1 MNLFI
6 LAWRNIK
13 RNFDKYKMY
22 FFSLSFSV
30 FTAYSFLAL
39 MHNEY
44 VKMAF
49 TYDDRYQSL
58 LTGFGIVIMVFVL
71 FFLLSSNNSF
81 IKARKKE
88 ISTYSLLGM
97 TNAKI
102 GQLLFMETMI
112 VGFAAL
118 VIGIGAG
125 IFFSKLIAMILLDI
139 SLASFTGEL
148 AFTID
153 PHSIYITAIIF
164 TAVFGVMGL
173 SGLRVISKFELVD
186 LFKAE
191 KVAEG
196 RSKGS
201 LIVLLISLA
210 LVGTGYYLASSPEP
224 AVVVPASIPVLVL
237 VILGTYLF
245 FWEGLAVILNFIKK
259 KKGRY
264 YKAANLI
271 SISAFSHRMR
281 TIGAVMA
288 TIAVLSAVA
297 TTGIATGYTL
307 YSNTEKNTYE
317 VIGYDMYFYGGQDE
331 LLGDIEKAFD
341 THNTRIIQEF
351 TTQRY
356 TCKPQMET
364 FIVKGAE
371 RISSETDYF
380 RVYSQSVYN
389 KLVTISRTNNK
400 PVDIKSGQ
408 ALYIYPF
415 MTDDIAQEINGQE
428 LAFSDRKITVTSILR
443 ANFVSFGAI
452 HTIVI
457 NDNDFDALIK
467 RGDIKDS
474 DNGGTPYDEVT
485 VFTYDNPLRSAEL
498 NHDLSII
505 LSGKTGNFRTAYSN
519 FDESLQVFGLICF
532 IGFFMSA
539 VFILMTASLL
549 YFKQVM
555 AAEEERH
562 QYKMLRKIGMDD
574 LLEKRVISSRLL
586 PVFFIPL
593 AVGIIHSI
601 FAMKAADT
609 IVFSNMISV
618 GNSYVTVLG
627 CSTVMYGLYALVYG
641 VFYFI
646 TREQYSRIVK

>member
-1 MNLFI
+1 MKLST
-6 LAWRNIK
+6 LAWRNINK
-13 RNFDKYKMY
+13 NFDKYKMY

-30 FTAYSFLAL
+30 FTTYSFLAL
-39 MHNEY
+39 MHNKY
-44 VKMAF
+44 VQMAF

-58 LTGFGIVIMVFVL
+58 LTGFGIVIMVFVM
-71 FFLLSSNNSF
+71 FFLLSSNSSF
-81 IKARKKE
+81 IRARKKE
-88 ISTYSLLGM
+88 ISTYSLFGM

-118 VIGIGAG
+118 VIGISTG
-125 IFFSKLIAMILLDI
+125 IFFSKLTAMILLDI

-153 PHSIYITAIIF
+153 PRSIYITTALFI
-164 TAVFGVMGL
+164 AVFAVMGL
-173 SGLRVISKFELVD
+173 SGLRVISKFELAD

-191 KVAEG
+191 KIAEG

-201 LIVLLISLA
+201 LFILLISLV
-210 LVGTGYYLASSPEP
+210 LVGAGYYLASSPEP
-224 AVVVPASIPVLVL
+224 AIVVPASIPVLVL

-245 FWEGLAVILNFIKK
+245 FWEGLAVILNMIKK
-259 KKGRY
+259 RKIRY
-264 YKAANLI
+264 YQAANLI
-271 SISAFSHRMR
+271 SVSAFSHRMR

-317 VIGYDMYFYGGQDE
+317 IVGYDLYFYGGQDE
-331 LLGDIEKAFD
+331 LLDDIKEAFD
-341 THNTRIIQEF
+341 IHNTHVTQEY
-351 TTQRY
+351 TTQLY
-356 TCKPQMET
+356 TCKPQMDN
-364 FIVKGAE
+364 FIVKGAY

-389 KLVTISRTNNK
+389 KLATISKTKNK
-400 PVDIKSGQ
+400 PIAVNSGE
-408 ALYIYPF
+408 ALYIYPY
-415 MTDDIAQEINGQE
+415 MTHDIAREIDGQV
-428 LAFSDRKITVTSILR
+428 LAFSDRNISVTSILR
-443 ANFVSFGAI
+443 ANFVSFGAL

-457 NDNDFDALIK
+457 NDSDFEALINSE
-467 RGDIKDS
+467 DIKARDEA
-474 DNGGTPYDEVT
+474 GVPYDKVT
-485 VFTYDNPLRSAEL
+485 VFIYDNPLRSAEL
-498 NHDLSII
+498 DRDLNGI
-505 LSGKTGNFRTAYSN
+505 LAGKAGNFKTAYTHY
-519 FDESLQVFGLICF
+519 DESLQVFGLVCF

-574 LLEKRVISSRLL
+574 SLEKKVVSSRLL
-586 PVFFIPL
+586 PVFLIPL

-609 IVFSNMISV
+609 VVFSNMIPV
-618 GNSYVTVLG
+618 GNSYITVLG
-627 CSTVMYGLYALVYG
+627 YSAVMYGLYALVYG
-641 VFYFI
+641 VFYLI